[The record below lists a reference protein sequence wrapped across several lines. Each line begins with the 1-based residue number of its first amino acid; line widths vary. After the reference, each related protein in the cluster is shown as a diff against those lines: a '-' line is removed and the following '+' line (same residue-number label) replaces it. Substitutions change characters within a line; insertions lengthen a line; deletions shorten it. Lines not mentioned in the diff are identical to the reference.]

1 MNNIN
6 WNERFLEVY
15 HKMLDLEME
24 NIRLRKKIE
33 SLQKPPKKK
42 VFVVC
47 ENEEEFAY
55 YGRLENNINYVY
67 LEHPEQL
74 RGIHNPEVIYIG
86 NWIRRRNI
94 IDLIT
99 MIKMTSV

>member
-1 MNNIN
+1 
-6 WNERFLEVY
+6 
-15 HKMLDLEME
+15 ME

-47 ENEEEFAY
+47 ENEKEFAY

-86 NWIRRRNI
+86 NWIKRRNI